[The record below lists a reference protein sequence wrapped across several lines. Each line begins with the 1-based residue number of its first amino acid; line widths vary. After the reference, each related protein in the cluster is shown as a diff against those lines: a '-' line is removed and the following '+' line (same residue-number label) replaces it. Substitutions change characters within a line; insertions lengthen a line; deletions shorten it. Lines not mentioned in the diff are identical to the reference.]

1 MSRQFWSE
9 TIAWATAD
17 GTAVNTSTT
26 ETIVMPNITIPAN
39 FLQDGRVLRLTVF
52 GRWSSLTATT
62 PTITWRVRWGGVA
75 GTIVLTT
82 GAITTT
88 STATTSGPFK
98 MEAVLQTRTNG
109 SSGTVF
115 GFGEVGMHN
124 GVAGTL
130 GTATNLMGI
139 YPLTSTGTTVPAA
152 VTVDLTAD
160 TALSVTGQWSASNA
174 ANAFTGHLYI
184 IEAMN

>member
-26 ETIVMPNITIPAN
+26 ETIVMPNVTIPAN
-39 FLQDGRVLRLTVF
+39 LMQDGRILRLNLF

-62 PTITWRVRWGGVA
+62 PTVTWRVRWGGVA
-75 GTIVLTT
+75 GTLLVTS

-98 MEAVLQTRTNG
+98 IEAILQTRTNG
-109 SSGTVF
+109 SAGSLF
-115 GFGEVGMHN
+115 GFGEVWMHN
-124 GVAGTL
+124 GVAATL
-130 GTATNLMGI
+130 GSATNTISDMA
-139 YPLTSTGTTVPAA
+139 LTSTGTTVPAA

-160 TALSVTGQWSASNA
+160 TALSITGQWSASSVS
-174 ANAFTGHLYI
+174 NAFTGHIYTVEVL
-184 IEAMN
+184 N